1 VEEEQGQVETQPSV
15 DEMAANLAAG
25 MLQAEEG
32 GEVPAESTEAEVQ
45 PETEAEAPVEE
56 ATPETETEEP
66 AQPDRFKLTVKA
78 EDGSDVE
85 VEEDLEGLKKGYM
98 LEKAFR
104 MKTAQLARE
113 REAVNQKIKE
123 AIEPKLKEYDEKLQ
137 QAEQVLWH
145 TLAPEMQS
153 TDWNKLAAEDPA
165 QWAQKYQAVQNVNAQ
180 LAQIQAERQ
189 KIAQAREEEVKVN
202 LRKAAQESVEILQ
215 TEIPGWNNDLYGKI
229 LKTGVEYGFK
239 PEEVNAITDHRA
251 IKVLWK
257 AMQYDA
263 LQKAKPSVEKRSPAP
278 APKVVKPGTAEKQ
291 DPNADKWNQGM
302 AKLRKTGKTEDA
314 LEVAKMMLAREARQK

>member
-1 VEEEQGQVETQPSV
+1 VEEQGQVETQPDV
-15 DEMAANLAAG
+15 NEMAATVAAG
-25 MLQAEEG
+25 ILKAEEG
-32 GEVPAESTEAEVQ
+32 EEAPAESTEVEAQ
-45 PETEAEAPVEE
+45 PETEPEAEVEE
-56 ATPETETEEP
+56 ATPETEPEEP
-66 AQPDRFKLTVKA
+66 AQPDRYKLTVKA
-78 EDGSDVE
+78 EDGTDVE
-85 VEEDLEGLKKGYM
+85 VEEDIEGLKKGYM

-113 REAVNQKIKE
+113 REAVDQKIKE

-153 TDWNKLAAEDPA
+153 TDWNKLAAENPA
-165 QWAQKYQAVQNVNAQ
+165 EWAQKYQAVQNVNAQ

-189 KIAQAREEEVKVN
+189 KINQAREEEFKAN
-202 LRKAAQESVEILQ
+202 QRKAAQESVEVLQ

-263 LQKAKPSVEKRSPAP
+263 LQKAKPSVEKRSTAK
-278 APKVVKPGTAEKQ
+278 APKVMKPGTAEKP
-291 DPNADKWNQGM
+291 DASADQWKTGM
-302 AKLRKTGKTEDA
+302 AQLRKTGKESDA
-314 LEVAKMMLAREARQK
+314 IALAKQLIARESRQK